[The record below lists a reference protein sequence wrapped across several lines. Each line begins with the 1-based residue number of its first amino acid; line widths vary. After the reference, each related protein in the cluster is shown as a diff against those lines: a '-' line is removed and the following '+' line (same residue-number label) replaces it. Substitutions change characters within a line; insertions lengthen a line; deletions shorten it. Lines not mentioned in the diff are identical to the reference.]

1 MSRAIAG
8 VAVSLGST
16 IEMDDFV
23 LLGLIAVVF
32 FLLGPIGF
40 FLTLGARSRLRNV
53 ETQLAALLARF
64 PIEER
69 ERQQAPAPAVARQ
82 PITPPPPAAQPAAE
96 SADEA
101 MEQIRL
107 ALLKVD
113 SSANQSS
120 SVAPDEPEKREGT
133 GPAPAAETPASEPP
147 AAPIAAA
154 PKKIGIEERL
164 GAHWAVIV
172 GGVALALGAL
182 LLVKYSIEQGFFGP
196 GLRVAGG
203 LVLGFGLIAAAE
215 YLRRKEKPVEG
226 SSQTAP
232 VPAVLTGAGT
242 VALFGSLYAA
252 HALYSFIGPG
262 VAFVLMGA
270 VGLATMFAAA
280 LHGPALAGLGL
291 IGALGAPLLVNS
303 AEPNPWPAVPFVA
316 VICSSA
322 YGLARL
328 RRWLWL
334 AIAAAIGA
342 AMWEGLFLLNLEGQ
356 NSIDFTLAS
365 LAHLVVEA
373 ALVIVAFALAPHL
386 RVPQGE
392 QHTDPIASEAL
403 IACGAMACLALAA
416 ISRSAGSGPG
426 WIVAAALVVAMLGLT
441 GIRLPAV
448 ASASAA
454 AGAVILAALATWGTY
469 GGLVVDPYSF
479 FAQWPTMDAK
489 RLFVSFGLISSLA
502 LGALSFL
509 RLLRPAP
516 LSFVKSAI
524 YAGVGALTPL
534 GALSIIYLRL
544 AHFENNTALA
554 AVAAGV
560 AAAMAV
566 GAAIFRQRRAAEG
579 SPALTLGLGALAAGA
594 IAALSLG
601 LVFELSEGTL
611 TVALA
616 LAALGSAFVGD
627 RLGIPALRWCVVG
640 LGLAVAGRFVYE
652 PRIVGDAL
660 GKTIL
665 FNWLLFGYGVPA
677 LAFGLAA
684 RIMRRAG
691 EDAPVRVAQALS
703 ILCCALL
710 LSFEIRHALNDGDPF
725 AETSGLIEQGLFA
738 VVGVLFS
745 LVLMELNA
753 RRADPLYF
761 FASLGFGALTL
772 AQTIAGLLLWENPY
786 FSGDAIEGGALFNG
800 LIPGY
805 CLPALAALILAL
817 RARGRPP
824 EWRRK
829 AAAAVA
835 IALAFAYVNLELRRL
850 FQGAPAISYDSPT
863 GDGELYAYSALWLGL
878 GILLLAYGIFSRS
891 KPARLASAALVSL
904 TVLKVFL
911 IDLAGLEGV
920 LRALSFLGLG
930 AALIGIGLVYQK
942 LVFGRRPDADAKA
955 AAPAAEI

>member
-1 MSRAIAG
+1 
-8 VAVSLGST
+8 
-16 IEMDDFV
+16 MDDFV
-23 LLGLIAVVF
+23 LLGLVAIVF
-32 FLLGPIGF
+32 LLLGPISF
-40 FLTLGARSRLRNV
+40 FMTLGTRSRLRNV
-53 ETQLAALLARF
+53 EARLAALTARASL
-64 PIEER
+64 EER
-69 ERQQAPAPAVARQ
+69 EKRQAPASTTAAAPAA
-82 PITPPPPAAQPAAE
+82 PPAPATPPPRPEPE

-107 ALLKVD
+107 ALMKVD
-113 SSANQSS
+113 SPADLSA
-120 SVAPDEPEKREGT
+120 SVAPDKPEKPEEAT
-133 GPAPAAETPASEPP
+133 PIPAAKAPAAEPVTLPV
-147 AAPIAAA
+147 APA

-172 GGVALALGAL
+172 GGIALALGAL

-196 GLRVAGG
+196 GLRVASG
-203 LVLGFGLIAAAE
+203 LILGFGLIAAGE
-215 YLRRKEKPVEG
+215 YLRRKERPAEQF
-226 SSQTAP
+226 SQTAP
-232 VPAVLTGAGT
+232 VPSVLTGAGT

-252 HALYSFIGPG
+252 HALYGFIGPG
-262 VAFVLMGA
+262 PTFILMGI

-316 VICSSA
+316 VVCASA

-334 AIAAAIGA
+334 ASAAAIGA
-342 AMWEGLFLLNLEGQ
+342 AIWQGLFLLRLDGA

-365 LAHLVVEA
+365 LAHLVVET
-373 ALVIVAFALAPHL
+373 ALLIVAFALAPHL
-386 RVPQGE
+386 RTPQSE
-392 QHTDPIASEAL
+392 QHTDRIASEAL
-403 IACGAMACLALAA
+403 IACGAIACLALAV
-416 ISRSAGSGPG
+416 ISHSAGSGPG

-454 AGAVILAALATWGTY
+454 AGVVILAALATWGTY
-469 GGLVVDPYSF
+469 SGLIVDPYSF
-479 FAQWPTMDAK
+479 FAQWPTMDAE
-489 RLFVSFGLISSLA
+489 RLFVGFGLIASLA
-502 LGALSFL
+502 LGALCFW
-509 RLLRPAP
+509 RLLNPAP

-524 YAGVGALTPL
+524 YAGAGALTPL

-544 AHFENNTALA
+544 AHFENNTGLA
-554 AVAAGV
+554 AVAGGL

-566 GAAIFRQRRAAEG
+566 GAAVFRQRRTTEET
-579 SPALTLGLGALAAGA
+579 PAVTLGLGALAAGA

-627 RLGIPALRWCVVG
+627 RLGIPALRWCVLG
-640 LGLAVAGRFVYE
+640 LGLAVAGRLLYE

-684 RIMRRAG
+684 RILRRSG
-691 EDAPVRVAQALS
+691 EDAPMRVAQALS

-725 AETSGLIEQGLFA
+725 APMSGLIEQGLFA
-738 VVGVLFS
+738 VVGILFS

-753 RRADPLYF
+753 RRADPLYA
-761 FASLGFGALTL
+761 FASLAFGALTL

-786 FSGDAIEGGALFNG
+786 FSGVAIEGGAWFNG
-800 LIPGY
+800 LIPGF
-805 CLPALAALILAL
+805 CLPALAALVLAL

-829 AAAAVA
+829 AAVAVA
-835 IALAFAYVNLELRRL
+835 VALAFAYVNLELRRL
-850 FQGAPAISYDSPT
+850 FQASPTIAYDAPT

-878 GILLLAYGIFSRS
+878 GVLLLAYGIVTRS

-942 LVFGRRPDADAKA
+942 LVFARPPDAGAKA
-955 AAPAAEI
+955 AAPPAEI

>member
-1 MSRAIAG
+1 MSRAIVGA
-8 VAVSLGST
+8 ASPLGSK
-16 IEMDDFV
+16 IEMDDFI
-23 LLGLIAVVF
+23 LLGLIAILF
-32 FLLGPIGF
+32 LLLGPISF
-40 FLTLGARSRLRNV
+40 FMTLGTRSRLRNL
-53 ETQLAALLARF
+53 EAQLAALRARV
-64 PIEER
+64 PLEER
-69 ERQQAPAPAVARQ
+69 EKREAPAVKAAAA
-82 PITPPPPAAQPAAE
+82 PIVAPPAPPAPE

-107 ALLKVD
+107 ALMKVD
-113 SSANQSS
+113 SPADLSA
-120 SVAPDEPEKREGT
+120 SVTPEEPQKPQKPEE
-133 GPAPAAETPASEPP
+133 PASAPAAETPPSEPLALP
-147 AAPIAAA
+147 VAAA
-154 PKKIGIEERL
+154 GRKIGIEERL

-172 GGVALALGAL
+172 GGIALALGAL

-203 LVLGFGLIAAAE
+203 LILGFGLVAAGE
-215 YLRRKEKPVEG
+215 YLRRKEKPAEQ

-232 VPAVLTGAGT
+232 VPSVLTGAGT

-252 HALYSFIGPG
+252 HALYGFIGPG
-262 VAFVLMGA
+262 PAFILMGI

-316 VICSSA
+316 VVCASA

-334 AIAAAIGA
+334 ASAAAIGA
-342 AMWEGLFLLNLEGQ
+342 AIWQGLFLLRLDGA

-365 LAHLVVEA
+365 LAHLVVET
-373 ALVIVAFALAPHL
+373 ALLIVAFALAPHL
-386 RVPQGE
+386 RTLQSE
-392 QHTDPIASEAL
+392 QHTDRIASEAL
-403 IACGAMACLALAA
+403 IACGAIACLALAV
-416 ISRSAGSGPG
+416 ISHSAGSGPG
-426 WIVAAALVVAMLGLT
+426 WIVAVALVVAMLGLT

-448 ASASAA
+448 ASAGAA
-454 AGAVILAALATWGTY
+454 AGVVILAALATWGTY
-469 GGLVVDPYSF
+469 SGLIVDPYSF
-479 FAQWPTMDAK
+479 FAQFPTMDAE
-489 RLFVSFGLISSLA
+489 RLFVGFGLIASLA
-502 LGALSFL
+502 LGALCFW
-509 RLLRPAP
+509 RLLNPAP

-524 YAGVGALTPL
+524 YAGAGALTPL

-544 AHFENNTALA
+544 AHFENNTGLA
-554 AVAAGV
+554 AVAGGV

-566 GAAIFRQRRAAEG
+566 GAAVFRQRRVAEEA
-579 SPALTLGLGALAAGA
+579 PAVTLGIGALAAGA

-627 RLGIPALRWCVVG
+627 RLGIPALRWCVLG

-684 RIMRRAG
+684 RIMRRSG
-691 EDAPVRVAQALS
+691 EDAPMRVAQALS

-710 LSFEIRHALNDGDPF
+710 LTFELRHALNDGDPF
-725 AETSGLIEQGLFA
+725 APMSGLIEQGLFA
-738 VVGVLFS
+738 VVGILFS

-753 RRADPLYF
+753 RRADPLYS

-786 FSGDAIEGGALFNG
+786 FSGIGIKGGAWFNG

-805 CLPALAALILAL
+805 CLPALAALILAV

-835 IALAFAYVNLELRRL
+835 VALAFAYVNLELRRL
-850 FQGAPAISYDSPT
+850 FQGTPAIAYGPT

-878 GILLLAYGIFSRS
+878 GILLLAYGVISRS

-911 IDLAGLEGV
+911 VDLAGLEGV

-942 LVFGRRPDADAKA
+942 LVFARRPDEEAKA
-955 AAPAAEI
+955 AAPPAEI